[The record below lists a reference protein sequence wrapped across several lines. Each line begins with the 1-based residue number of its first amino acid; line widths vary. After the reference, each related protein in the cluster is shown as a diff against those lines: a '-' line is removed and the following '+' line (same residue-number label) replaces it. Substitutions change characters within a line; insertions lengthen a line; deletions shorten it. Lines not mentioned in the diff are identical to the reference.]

1 MPLHY
6 LEMTTFIYS
15 CSILK
20 ERMYGGGFFLH
31 NEPLAYRMR
40 PRTIDEIAGQQDIIG
55 PQTALYRM
63 IKNGHVPS
71 MLLYGE
77 PGIGKTSL
85 AHAIAGTSALP
96 FIALNAT
103 VSGKKDVE
111 DVVAESRMTGKVLLF
126 LDEIHRFNKLQQDTL
141 LPHVESGAIVLIG
154 ATTEN
159 PYHDVNPAIR
169 SRCGEIRQ
177 LSRLEPEDLIG
188 VLRNALEDEV
198 RGLGKM
204 AIKMTDG
211 QITLIA
217 EGVNGDARKALTVL
231 ESVISA
237 SDENDGQTVVEDWLI
252 ENLLGRIGLF
262 GDKKGSHFY
271 NLLSALQKSVRGSDV
286 NAAMYYLANL
296 LEIGDLVA
304 VNRRLLVMAY
314 EDIGLAAPEVG
325 AHVLAA
331 TDAAVRLGMPEARIP
346 LANAVI
352 EMCLASKSNSAY
364 KAFDAAVKAINEGKT
379 GDIPLHLRDAH
390 YAGAAELGHVGYK
403 YPHDTPVGSFG
414 GWTNQQYL
422 PDKIKNLE
430 FYQPVIAGEEKKLA
444 AIYERLKE
452 FRKSTK

>member
-1 MPLHY
+1 
-6 LEMTTFIYS
+6 
-15 CSILK
+15 
-20 ERMYGGGFFLH
+20 
-31 NEPLAYRMR
+31 MR
-40 PRTIDEIAGQQDIIG
+40 PKNIDEIAGQKEIIG
-55 PQTALYRM
+55 EKTALYRM

-85 AHAIAGTSALP
+85 AHAIAGTSNLP
-96 FIALNAT
+96 FIAMNAT

-111 DVVAESRMTGKVLLF
+111 DVVAESRITGKVLLF

-141 LPHVESGAIVLIG
+141 LPHVENGAIVLIG

-159 PYHDVNPAIR
+159 PFHDVNPAIR

-177 LSRLEPEDLIG
+177 LSRLEPHDLLV
-188 VLRNALEDEV
+188 VLRRALTDEE

-204 AIKMTDG
+204 AIE
-211 QITLIA
+211 ITENQLILIS

-231 ESVISA
+231 ESAVSA
-237 SDENDGQTVVEDWLI
+237 SDDVDGKTVIEDWLL

-286 NAAMYYLANL
+286 NAAIYYLANL
-296 LEIGDLVA
+296 LETGDLTA
-304 VNRRLLVMAY
+304 VSRRLLVMAY
-314 EDIGLAAPEVG
+314 EDIGLASPSVG
-325 AHVLAA
+325 PHVLAA
-331 TDAAVRLGMPEARIP
+331 TDAAMRLGMPEARIP

-379 GDIPLHLRDAH
+379 GDIPLHLRDTH
-390 YAGAAELGHVGYK
+390 YAGAEKLGHVGYK
-403 YPHDTPVGSFG
+403 YPHDTPLGSFG

-422 PDKIKNLE
+422 PEKLQSTE
-430 FYQPVIAGEEKKLA
+430 FYNPVLAGEEKKLA
-444 AIYERLKE
+444 AIYDRLKE
-452 FRKSTK
+452 FQKKQ